1 MVFLRVSLSDTVKGL
16 FSAVESVD
24 FSCFSQQLF
33 LLPLECFSTEPRVT
47 IEINPRLIPK
57 AEFHF
62 SFNGLLVIIVVL
74 LIPRK
79 QQ

>member
-24 FSCFSQQLF
+24 FSCFSQLF
-33 LLPLECFSTEPRVT
+33 LLPLKCFSTEPRVT